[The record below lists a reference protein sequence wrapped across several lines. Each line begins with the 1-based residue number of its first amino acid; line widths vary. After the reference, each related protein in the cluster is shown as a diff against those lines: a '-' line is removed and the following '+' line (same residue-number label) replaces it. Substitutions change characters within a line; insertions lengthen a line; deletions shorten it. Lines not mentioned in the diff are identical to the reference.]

1 MTHGQRCAAGLLSA
15 ILLLGP
21 LLSRTNAQD
30 TNDSATVSGSVE
42 DASGGA
48 IVGAR
53 ITLRNGADKPIAS
66 AISDSSGRFSIP
78 GVAPGSYVL
87 RVERENFETT
97 SRNVVVSS
105 ASVATPV
112 HIVLG
117 VGPVRESV
125 TVSATSGYVAT
136 TSVAGT
142 KVEMALMET
151 PVAVQVIPAQVLAD
165 QQTVNLVDALVNVS
179 GVAPTNDS
187 YGTSDSFS
195 IRGFDAN
202 ALLYQDGMKLDQYSA
217 SGFPQD
223 MANVEEIQVVKGPA
237 SVLYGQA
244 EPGGLVDVV
253 TKKPHPD
260 RLADV
265 EQQFGN
271 HRFFRTT
278 ADFDQPLIKDKL
290 LFRFV
295 LDGTDANSFRDFI
308 HTNQFNIYPS
318 LTWRPSKTVDLTIQ
332 TAYETGSNVID
343 NGLPFVSNGSATSAA
358 TNTWI
363 APVSTSSN
371 YIDYATNVSNISQY
385 SFRPTLS
392 VRLGENWQLRLQYKY
407 ESIDSPSTVDE
418 YYSGDVDASGDL
430 QRIAFTSPYFR
441 HMSNQVVADIPG
453 KFSLGPVKNTF
464 LAGFDF
470 YRESGGWLGNQSLT
484 PAAINIYSP
493 VYNQSYGT
501 QDPSGDIWATQ
512 LWDEYGAYAQDVVE
526 LPKKIFILAG
536 LRMNWAEE
544 QENITTASPYSYS
557 PNSIH
562 DRPTTPRAG
571 LLWQP
576 NEHVSLYSSYTSNY
590 GASALFAFTANGA
603 PLAPESANQVEFGIK
618 TEWLDRRLSA
628 STAVYRII
636 KHNIPTA
643 DPKNP
648 IYTIAI
654 GTARTQGIEFDL
666 SGQVTHTLRL
676 IGGYSS
682 LQAMTTSDNNFPS
695 MQGLPFP
702 SVPHNLASLWG
713 VWEPRNRTLR
723 GLKLGGGMQ
732 TRSGEQAYEYDVDPN
747 TFNPYYL
754 ADRIPSFAI
763 VNFMA
768 GYERAIGK
776 VRIRGQINVDNFLNR
791 RYFTNV
797 NPNQAMPGAPFAL
810 MPALQIKF

>member
-1 MTHGQRCAAGLLSA
+1 MNRFSSALST
-15 ILLLGP
+15 LLLV
-21 LLSRTNAQD
+21 LLLAV
-30 TNDSATVSGSVE
+30 SAGAAPQTAATHNIRGSVE
-42 DASGGA
+42 DTSGSA
-48 IVGAR
+48 IAGAR
-53 ITLRNGADKPIAS
+53 LTLRDAAGT
-66 AISDSSGRFSIP
+66 AIFTTSSDAEGHFVISGI
-78 GVAPGSYVL
+78 APGKYIL
-87 RVERENFETT
+87 TAE
-97 SRNVVVSS
+97 S
-105 ASVATPV
+105 ASFESTRTGLVIPPTAAPETELRITMRVAGV
-112 HIVLG
+112 HQT
-117 VGPVRESV
+117 V
-125 TVSATSGYVAT
+125 TVTESGLYVVPDAI
-136 TSVAGT
+136 AGT
-142 KVEMALMET
+142 KVDLPLMET
-151 PVAVQVIPAQVLAD
+151 PVAVQVIPHQVLQD

-202 ALLYQDGMKLDQYSA
+202 ALLYQDGMKLDQYSS

-253 TKKPHPD
+253 TKKPRPD
-260 RLADV
+260 RLTDV

-308 HTNQFNIYPS
+308 HANEFNIYPS

-332 TAYETGSNVID
+332 TAYEKGSNALD
-343 NGLPFVSNGSATSAA
+343 NGLPFVSNGAATTAA

-371 YIDYATNVSNISQY
+371 FVDYGTNVNNISQY
-385 SFRPTLS
+385 SFKPTLNI
-392 VRLGENWQLRLQYKY
+392 RLGEDWKLRLQFKY
-407 ESIDSPSTVDE
+407 ESISNPSGVDE
-418 YYSGDVDASGDL
+418 YYSGDVDAGGDL
-430 QRIAFTSPYFR
+430 QRIAFTSPQFR
-441 HMSNQVVADIPG
+441 HLSDQVVADLPG

-470 YRESGGWLGNQSLT
+470 YRESGGWFGNQSLV
-484 PAAINIYSP
+484 PAAININSP
-493 VYNQSYGT
+493 LYNQSYGT
-501 QDPSGDIWATQ
+501 LDPSGNIWATQ
-512 LWDEYGAYAQDVVE
+512 LWSEYGAYAQDVVE
-526 LPKKIFILAG
+526 LPNKVFILAG
-536 LRMNWAEE
+536 LRMNWAGE

-557 PNSIH
+557 PNDIH
-562 DRPTTPRAG
+562 DRPVTPRAG

-576 NEHVSLYSSYTSNY
+576 NQHVSVYSSYTSNY

-603 PLAPESANQVEFGIK
+603 PLPPESANQVEFGIK
-618 TEWLDRRLSA
+618 TDWLDRRLSA

-643 DPKNP
+643 DPQNP

-666 SGQVTHTLRL
+666 SGQVTRTLRV
-676 IGGYSS
+676 IGGYST
-682 LQAMTTSDNNFPS
+682 LQALTTNDNNVPS

-702 SVPHNLASLWG
+702 SVPHNLGSLWG
-713 VWEPRNRTLR
+713 VWEPQKRNLR
-723 GLKLGGGMQ
+723 GLKLGAGMQ

-747 TFNPYYL
+747 SFNSYYL

-763 VNFMA
+763 VNFMV
-768 GYERAIGK
+768 GYEHAIGK
-776 VRIRGQINVDNFLNR
+776 VRISGQINVNNLVNR

-797 NPNQAMPGAPFAL
+797 NPNQAMPGAPFSL
-810 MPALQIKF
+810 MPTLQIRF